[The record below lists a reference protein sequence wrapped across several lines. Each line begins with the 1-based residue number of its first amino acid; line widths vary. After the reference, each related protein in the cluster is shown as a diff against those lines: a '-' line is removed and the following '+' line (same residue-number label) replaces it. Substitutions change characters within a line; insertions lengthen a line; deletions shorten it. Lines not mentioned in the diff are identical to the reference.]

1 MQQPEKKLIEAAL
14 NYIDEAP
21 LWGIDF
27 EEETVGHALKG
38 LHDAAAEYR
47 KLQEEPAPYEV
58 PGREPLATETLIW
71 HPADQPPDA
80 DVLVLLHFGSY
91 PDLDEEVFPAIYD
104 GEFWYLEGGTRLVKP
119 AIEWAHLPKG
129 ARRPGGA

>member
-1 MQQPEKKLIEAAL
+1 MQQAERKLIEAVLAFVDAEHQPRAIE
-14 NYIDEAP
+14 YEAMC
-21 LWGIDF
+21 
-27 EEETVGHALKG
+27 
-38 LHDAAAEYR
+38 AAVREYR
-47 KLQEEPAPYEV
+47 QLQEAPAPYDV

-91 PDLDEEVFPAIYD
+91 PDLDEDVYPALYD

-129 ARRPGGA
+129 ARRPGVAHG